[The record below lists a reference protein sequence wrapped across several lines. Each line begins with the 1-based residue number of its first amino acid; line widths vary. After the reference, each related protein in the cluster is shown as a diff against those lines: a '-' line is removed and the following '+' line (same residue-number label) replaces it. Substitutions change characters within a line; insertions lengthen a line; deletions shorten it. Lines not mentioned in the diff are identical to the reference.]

1 MKRRQGV
8 GCGCLVSLENGL
20 QQSHRKQPHTKT
32 KNSGDLFCKLGS
44 MTPTLILIQLLFWS
58 PVILEA
64 EDYSSPAAWL
74 APVSRRGGCGPS
86 ADSSSCSV
94 NVVAADKEEM

>member
-1 MKRRQGV
+1 MDV
-8 GCGCLVSLENGL
+8 FVSSLLRMDYSSRTESN
-20 QQSHRKQPHTKT
+20 HK

-44 MTPTLILIQLLFWS
+44 MTPTFILIQLLFWS

-94 NVVAADKEEM
+94 DVVAADKAEM